1 MLSDSGN
8 RHVGRVRVTADLL
21 LCSTKEARRP
31 LSSIDAA
38 KRVGG
43 KRSGV
48 AEEILLKILLKTK
61 PKAYL
66 KQT

>member
-1 MLSDSGN
+1 MLLSG
-8 RHVGRVRVTADLL
+8 VA
-21 LCSTKEARRP
+21 
-31 LSSIDAA
+31 
-38 KRVGG
+38 G

-48 AEEILLKILLKTK
+48 AENILLKILLKAK

>member
-1 MLSDSGN
+1 MT
-8 RHVGRVRVTADLL
+8 V
-21 LCSTKEARRP
+21 EQRRCCK
-31 LSSIDAA
+31 AGW
-38 KRVGG
+38 RG
-43 KRSGV
+43 RSGV

>member
-1 MLSDSGN
+1 MPQSEM
-8 RHVGRVRVTADLL
+8 A
-21 LCSTKEARRP
+21 
-31 LSSIDAA
+31 
-38 KRVGG
+38 G

>member
-1 MLSDSGN
+1 
-8 RHVGRVRVTADLL
+8 
-21 LCSTKEARRP
+21 
-31 LSSIDAA
+31 LSSVDAA

-43 KRSGV
+43 ERSGV

>member
-1 MLSDSGN
+1 MQQSG
-8 RHVGRVRVTADLL
+8 VA
-21 LCSTKEARRP
+21 
-31 LSSIDAA
+31 
-38 KRVGG
+38 G

-48 AEEILLKILLKTK
+48 AEKILLKILLKTK